1 MDSLTPPPSD
11 LGFSNEMV
19 NLDAW
24 PTIEDVVFRPIEARY
39 FKVFLAQWLMIAFV
53 LILLVGAFWLINE
66 LSFHYLLEATIGV
79 VVLYG
84 LLFGCFWWSLKK
96 KGFAL
101 REHDVVFR
109 QGIIAT
115 DILIIPFNRIQHI
128 AIHRGLLSRWFGLA
142 TFQVFT
148 AGSHSGDLAIPGL
161 DPTMAQQMK
170 EVVLQYIQAEP
181 VAENRFENE
190 S

>member
-1 MDSLTPPPSD
+1 MDSLTPPPA
-11 LGFSNEMV
+11 GVPFTNEMV
-19 NLDAW
+19 NFEAW
-24 PTIEDVVFRPIEARY
+24 PTIDDVVFRPIEARY
-39 FKVFLAQWLMIAFV
+39 FKVFLTQWLLIFIVLAALIA
-53 LILLVGAFWLINE
+53 AFWLVDE
-66 LSFHYLLEATIGV
+66 LSFHYLAESTIGA
-79 VVLYG
+79 VVLFS

-181 VAENRFENE
+181 IAENRFENE
-190 S
+190 